1 MIITKSKKR
10 FQCFLAVGCA
20 VMALAGLLTLTPSL
34 SASAEGEDGWTVVKR
49 DGADVWKVNGDGT
62 LSTLRS
68 AEYDNNFLVRE
79 SDQAYGDYKVSAHFD
94 VSENLA
100 TTSGAEIKL
109 GLVPWYLDEN
119 NYITATVWWRNVD
132 WTHSG
137 DDKIANLLIYGKQD
151 GHFLEIYNGSNFSQT
166 EFSDFWVYNSVS
178 YFSGE
183 DQVALEQP
191 MNIEKGWDFTVE
203 KYHDVTMATGLDGDV
218 LRLTLNGVVVGICT
232 VNMTVPYRPSAP
244 KVGVVSGNM
253 ATALTVS
260 NFTVEDMANQELAGT
275 DKAYELCEY
284 NFNAV
289 EGAPFGTV
297 ATGKKGGSWSYEAEV
312 YTGDALNPEREDTVF
327 QLIRPLPM
335 MSGLDYTVST
345 TAKIAESGTESTVGL
360 IAWYI
365 DHNNYVYANVIV
377 ADGNVY
383 ACFSG
388 MIAGEEVLSER
399 SEAIESK
406 GEDIKLTVE
415 KVGAQLIL
423 SVNEERALAFSN
435 AALYGKFGYAGLH
448 VSNCIAKFTGLE
460 IAGKTFEA
468 FDEYLQT
475 LDGAEYYLSSK
486 TTEDFVYG
494 GGKLTIDTSDFEH
507 PAYAIAKAGIA
518 QGVFKTTV
526 SFAEGTVFG
535 EGGSVGVMAYF
546 ESSEHYVYVVITRNS
561 GSDIRAE
568 IYEMADGSLEQIYS
582 ERISGIVLSDTL
594 TLQTIVQNNAVSFYA
609 EGKMLI
615 DSFNVGNLPLAESV
629 MAGIVAQN
637 VQITAYLPV
646 FEGFRANELYSLTDV
661 YTARGISYDS
671 WTVGNDGS
679 VTGKAATGDLS
690 GDIYGILWG
699 NRALPYLCM
708 QDITDAYCSDYYVY
722 SKINVTKYDSVNTFH
737 RVALIP
743 WYLDDANF
751 LYVAYSHV
759 GTGSPDVGVFARI
772 NGTGYNNFTNIGGLA
787 SLLNTTLEM
796 DVRIKGDLIEIYA
809 GKSPLPIFS
818 YTVSGMSAAIN
829 SALTSGKSLLAGSCV
844 YALNATFSDFSV
856 GTELSAVNTEKP
868 EIVFLSNKTSRA
880 QLNNTVTL
888 PVVEVVDVTGEL
900 VNAVFTVLDPEGNE
914 VTLINNARFVAETE
928 GRYTITVNAEN
939 SWGVSAD
946 PIAWIVE
953 VTPPQDGSS
962 AVVIYVLLGVSVLL
976 FCGSAVLLTLNIF
989 KKKKSEISSEDTA
1002 ENGAAEETKIK

>member
-1 MIITKSKKR
+1 MKMTKYKKKV
-10 FQCFLAVGCA
+10 QSLLAVCCVA
-20 VMALAGLLTLTPSL
+20 AALAGVVTFAPSV
-34 SASAEGEDGWTVVKR
+34 SAKTDGGWSVVKQEGNAVWNVED
-49 DGADVWKVNGDGT
+49 DGS
-62 LSTLRS
+62 LSTLRDS
-68 AEYDNNFLVRE
+68 DYDKNFLVLD

-94 VSENLA
+94 VSRNLA
-100 TTSGAEIKL
+100 TASGSEIKF

-132 WTHSG
+132 WTGSG
-137 DDKIANLLIYGKQD
+137 SDKIANLLVYGKQD
-151 GHFLEIYNGSNFSQT
+151 GHFLEIYKGSGFEKQEWT
-166 EFSDFWVYNSVS
+166 DFWVFNGYS

-183 DQVALEQP
+183 AQATLEQP
-191 MNIEKGWDFTVE
+191 MDIEGGWDFTVE
-203 KYHDVTMATGLDGDV
+203 KSQGSNTSAGIDGDE
-218 LRLTLNGVVVGICT
+218 LKLILNGVTVGTCI
-232 VNMTVPYRPSAP
+232 VNMTVPYRPTAQ
-244 KVGVVSGNM
+244 KVGVTSGNM
-253 ATALTVS
+253 SDALTVTR
-260 NFTVEDMANQELAGT
+260 FTVEDLPNQDKAGT
-275 DKAYELCEY
+275 EDEYYLCEY
-284 NFNAV
+284 NFNQV
-289 EGAPFGTV
+289 EGAPEGTV
-297 ATGKKGGSWSYEAEV
+297 ATGKKGGSWTCLDGK
-312 YTGDALNPEREDTVF
+312 YTGDALNAVRDDTLY
-327 QLIRPLPM
+327 QLISPLPQM
-335 MSGLDYTVST
+335 TGLNYDVGVTVN
-345 TAKIAESGTESTVGL
+345 IIQESSEKEVSAGL
-360 IAWYI
+360 IAWYL

-448 VSNCIAKFTGLE
+448 VSNCIAEFTGLE

-494 GGKLTIDTSDFEH
+494 GGKLTINASDFEH

-518 QGVFKTTV
+518 QGVFKTAV

-546 ESSEHYVYVVITRNS
+546 ESSEHYVFVVITRNS

-568 IYEMADGSLEQIYS
+568 IYEMADGSLKQIYS
-582 ERISGIVLSDTL
+582 EQISGIVLSDTL

-699 NRALPYLCM
+699 NQALPYLCM

-722 SKINVTKYDSVNTFH
+722 SKINVTKYDPVNTFH
-737 RVALIP
+737 RVALVP

-888 PVVEVVDVTGEL
+888 PLVEVVDVTGEL

-989 KKKKSEISSEDTA
+989 KKKKFEISSEETA